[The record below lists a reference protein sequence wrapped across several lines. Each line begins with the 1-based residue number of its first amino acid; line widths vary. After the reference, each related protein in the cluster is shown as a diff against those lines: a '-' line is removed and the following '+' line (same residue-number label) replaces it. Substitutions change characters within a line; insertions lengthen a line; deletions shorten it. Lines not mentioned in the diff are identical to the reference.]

1 MKRADEKTIALC
13 FKLLNEECEEN
24 RYRDQEIMQGID
36 GEKNHA
42 LDVYGWVQKIEKNAS
57 ITLQIAALFHD
68 IDRIITPGVGAGFK
82 GDRTSKEYSKHKKA
96 HANRSANY
104 ICPLLLKNGLSKSFI
119 DRVRFLIQHHDDTG
133 KEIEFINDRELD
145 ILVSADSLSFFDTI
159 VTTLYKEE
167 GEERLKDKVRFMIQ
181 KMPKLGKRL
190 LESQTLGNKIFEKIK
205 REVLSEM

>member
-13 FKLLNEECEEN
+13 FKLLDEACEKN
-24 RYRDQEIMQGID
+24 RHRDQEIMQGVD

-42 LDVYGWVQKIEKNAS
+42 LDVYKWVQKIKKNAS
-57 ITLQIAALFHD
+57 MTLKIAALFHD

-82 GDRTSKEYSKHKKA
+82 GNRTTREYIEHKKA
-96 HANRSANY
+96 HASRSANY
-104 ICPLLLKNGLSKSFI
+104 ICPLFLKNGLNKSFV

-159 VTTLYKEE
+159 ATALYKEE

-190 LESQTLGNKIFEKIK
+190 LESQILENKIFEKIK

>member
-1 MKRADEKTIALC
+1 MKRADEKTIVLC
-13 FKLLNEECEEN
+13 FKLLDEECEKN
-24 RYRDQEIMQGID
+24 RYRNHEIMQGVD

-42 LDVYGWVQKIEKNAS
+42 LDVYKWVKEIKKNAS
-57 ITLQIAALFHD
+57 TTLKIAALFHD

-82 GDRTSKEYSKHKKA
+82 GDRTSREYKEHKKA

-104 ICPLLLKNGLSKSFI
+104 ICLLLLENGLSKSFV
-119 DRVRFLIQHHDDTG
+119 DRIRFLIQHHDDTG

-159 VTTLYKEE
+159 AASLYKEE
-167 GEERLKDKVRFMIQ
+167 GEERLKDKVRFMVQ
-181 KMPKLGKRL
+181 KMPKFGKKL
-190 LESQTLGNKIFEKIK
+190 LQSQMLENKIFEKIK